1 MRLGSCI
8 RHRGRLSVH
17 SPWTVDGLLVVQL
30 MSIATVRFDLPATLA
45 QQLEERAY
53 GLTTKALVVFRS
65 SKNETVRK
73 TVRQFFIEPIND
85 KRPARWLT

>member
-1 MRLGSCI
+1 
-8 RHRGRLSVH
+8 
-17 SPWTVDGLLVVQL
+17 

-53 GLTTKALVVFRS
+53 GLTTKALVAFRS
-65 SKNETVRK
+65 SKNKTVRK
-73 TVRQFFIEPIND
+73 FFIEPIND